1 MLALQ
6 WDSIDVVTFEVYVD
20 WQLDRYGD
28 WPDVRLPKYGK
39 RRVAQLWSCY
49 LDAAASLILDALE
62 REGEDHGWL
71 FPRHRSVKKWAD
83 QAGKLAGAAVES
95 CGWDWTFHW
104 LRHAHA
110 TWSLA
115 AAQDGGYGLP
125 LKSVSEWLGHS
136 RPSTT
141 QDMYVG
147 RVRGDRAAAVVATA
161 EPPGKKRA
169 A

>member
-1 MLALQ
+1 M
-6 WDSIDVVTFEVYVD
+6 
-20 WQLDRYGD
+20 
-28 WPDVRLPKYGK
+28 RLPKYGK

-83 QAGKLAGAAVES
+83 QAGKLAGSAVES

-104 LRHAHA
+104 LPHAHA

-115 AAQDGGYGLP
+115 AAHDGGVRTSAEVGLGVARP
-125 LKSVSEWLGHS
+125 QPSEHDPGH
-136 RPSTT
+136 
-141 QDMYVG
+141 
-147 RVRGDRAAAVVATA
+147 VRRSSQG
-161 EPPGKKRA
+161 
-169 A
+169 